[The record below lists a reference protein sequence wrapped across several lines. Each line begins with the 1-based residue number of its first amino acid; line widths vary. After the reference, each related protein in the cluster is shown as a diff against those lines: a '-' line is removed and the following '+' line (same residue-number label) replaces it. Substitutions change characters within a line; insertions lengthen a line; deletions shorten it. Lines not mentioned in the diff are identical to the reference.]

1 MILKK
6 KEAILNLNKSKKS
19 IEKLNINNKEVD

>member
-6 KEAILNLNKSKKS
+6 KVVILNLNKSKKS

>member
-6 KEAILNLNKSKKS
+6 KEEILNLNKSKKS
-19 IEKLNINNKEVD
+19 IEKPNINNKEAD